1 MYSIK
6 QTLISA
12 IQEEVK
18 LTGFKQSGTLGTSA
32 AERDSESLLL
42 PQNVDEIWLLKSSL
56 CRSRLP
62 HEAVA
67 LIRLEVGESC
77 AAAGLGGELIAL
89 EGMRKGRKMGNVAQ
103 LGK

>member
-1 MYSIK
+1 MCSIK
-6 QTLISA
+6 QMLISA

-18 LTGFKQSGTLGTSA
+18 LTGLKQPGTLGTSA
-32 AERDSESLLL
+32 AEKDSESLLL

-67 LIRLEVGESC
+67 LIRLK
-77 AAAGLGGELIAL
+77 
-89 EGMRKGRKMGNVAQ
+89 R
-103 LGK
+103 LGKAEQQQDWEENLFPYRVWGRGKKWAM